1 MPVDLIR
8 APEHSR
14 ERSLGW
20 LAAAWLEH
28 FCVHGPGDIQG
39 RPLSVAAPDGI
50 PLSDELTTLLVD
62 SYALDREGRRLY
74 DSVFFSRPKGA
85 DKSGQAA
92 RIALFE
98 AFRVRGAPGTLLLDG
113 DGRVVGPLQM
123 GADVADDTLAA
134 VAGDTAPVPAAGEV
148 AA

>member
-1 MPVDLIR
+1 VPVERIR
-8 APEHSR
+8 APQHDR
-14 ERSLGW
+14 NRSLGW
-20 LAAAWLEH
+20 LAAAWMEH

-62 SYALDREGRRLY
+62 SYALEDEGRRLY

-85 DKSGQAA
+85 DKSGHAA

-98 AFRVRGAPGTLLLDG
+98 AF
-113 DGRVVGPLQM
+113 GPCRF
-123 GADVADDTLAA
+123 GGWA
-134 VAGDTAPVPAAGEV
+134 
-148 AA
+148 